1 MPPGKGNKMPIVFS
15 VLTRVLTS
23 QAAMNLIVVLARE
36 LAKRTDNKIDD
47 AAVEVIADVIANG
60 VTSKD

>member
-1 MPPGKGNKMPIVFS
+1 MPIVFS

-47 AAVEVIADVIANG
+47 ATVEVIADVIANG
-60 VTSKD
+60 VTSKN

>member
-1 MPPGKGNKMPIVFS
+1 MLLGKGNKMPIVFS